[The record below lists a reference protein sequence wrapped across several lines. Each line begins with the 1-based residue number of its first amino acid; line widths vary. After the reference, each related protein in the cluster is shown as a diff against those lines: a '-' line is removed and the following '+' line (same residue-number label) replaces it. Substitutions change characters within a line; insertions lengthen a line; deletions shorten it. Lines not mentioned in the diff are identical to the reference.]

1 MLCVII
7 DASNDYGWWY
17 MTNGALDWN
26 HTGIEGNEYG
36 CWYVVN
42 GCIAW
47 NYTGY
52 ITDED
57 GVWTVINGYAFM

>member
-1 MLCVII
+1 
-7 DASNDYGWWY
+7 
-17 MTNGALDWN
+17 MTNGALD
-26 HTGIEGNEYG
+26 
-36 CWYVVN
+36 
-42 GCIAW
+42 W

>member
-1 MLCVII
+1 
-7 DASNDYGWWY
+7 
-17 MTNGALDWN
+17 
-26 HTGIEGNEYG
+26 
-36 CWYVVN
+36 VVN

-47 NYTGY
+47 DYTGY